1 VSGWIPNVV
10 GGAAAI
16 FSTASFVPQLVKI
29 VRERDTSG
37 VSTRM
42 YFVTVVGFGLWS
54 TYGLMQ
60 HQWPLI
66 ASNVTSLFLAG
77 AILGFKLLGFK
88 SHVGGRT

>member
-1 VSGWIPNVV
+1 MNGLLLNGV

-16 FSTASFVPQLVKI
+16 CSTVSFVPQLIKI

-42 YFVTVVGFGLWS
+42 YFVTVVGFALWS

-66 ASNVTSLFLAG
+66 VSNLISLALAG
-77 AILGFKLLGFK
+77 SILAFKLLG
-88 SHVGGRT
+88 GGKA